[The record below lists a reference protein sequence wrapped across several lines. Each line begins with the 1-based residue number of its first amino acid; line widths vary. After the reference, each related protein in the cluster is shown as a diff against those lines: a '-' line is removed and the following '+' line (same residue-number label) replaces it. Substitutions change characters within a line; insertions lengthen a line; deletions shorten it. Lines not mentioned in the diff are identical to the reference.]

1 MNHHILSV
9 HETQQLLNT
18 SKNGLHQ
25 SDAEERLLE
34 NGRNEL
40 VEKKKNPFWILM
52 LNQFKDLMI
61 LILLVAAGISIAIGD
76 VKDAV
81 LIISIVLMNALIGFI
96 QEYKA
101 EKAMAALKKMSAL
114 NSLVRRNGK
123 LIEIATSELV
133 IGNIVV

>member
-1 MNHHILSV
+1 MNYHLLSI
-9 HETQQLLNT
+9 HETQQLLKT

-34 NGRNEL
+34 NGKNEL
-40 VEKKKNPFWILM
+40 VEKKKKPFWLLL

-61 LILLVAAGISIAIGD
+61 IILLVAATISIAIGD
-76 VKDAV
+76 VKDAA
-81 LIISIVLMNALIGFI
+81 LILSIVLMNALIGFI

-114 NSLVRRNGK
+114 NS
-123 LIEIATSELV
+123 
-133 IGNIVV
+133 